1 LHSFLWIF
9 LGLLIV
15 IIPFNQLIEVM
26 NLSIL
31 VQPIEDLP
39 YVAALLDQL
48 QVVTHFIYFHESV
61 LHFLVEAGVDLR
73 EHPQYVDV
81 VFEAESRQ
89 PLVVSETHQLF
100 QLNIFVFEKLRGHS
114 QRRKG
119 IWVGRVLAEVFDGAD
134 WPVDLARR
142 LLKEEVRVIIFI
154 YLIF

>member
-1 LHSFLWIF
+1 MHSFLWIF
-9 LGLLIV
+9 LRLLIV

-61 LHFLVEAGVDLR
+61 LHFLVEARVDLR

-81 VFEAESRQ
+81 VFQAESRQ
-89 PLVVSETHQLF
+89 PLVVSETHQLL
-100 QLNIFVFEKLRGHS
+100 QLNVFVFEKLRGHS
-114 QRRKG
+114 QGRKG
-119 IWVGRVLAEVFDGAD
+119 IWVRRVLAKVFDRAD
-134 WPVDLARR
+134 RPVDLARR
-142 LLKEEVRVIIFI
+142 LLKEEVWVIVFI
-154 YLIF
+154 YLVF